1 MFTDGAISKVYN
13 TSVKTFVYKLL
24 ALCIFVI
31 PFNQALS
38 QDEST
43 LTYSEYLKIVLE
55 EHPIIKTAELN
66 TDFGEASMLYANGL
80 LDPLISASWKQKDF
94 DKKLYYQ
101 MYDGKLDIPTRYGVS
116 LLAGYDNTD
125 GQFLNPQNFLQP
137 DGLFFVGLEVDLL
150 QGLLVNER
158 SATLDKAEIISRMS
172 ENQRQLEVLEL
183 LYQAIENY
191 FDWQMYYEIDKTLDS
206 NRILSQ
212 TYLNITK
219 LSFENGEKTAMD
231 TLEAFLQ
238 YQDVI
243 AMRQKNQIKLL
254 KSRLKIENF
263 LWLDDEPVNL
273 REEITPENINT
284 ELATNVED
292 LDVVVSSHPK
302 LLTLNNKREMLEV
315 EQSLKSQKLLPKLK
329 AKYNPLLGVNDNP
342 VNEIASANNFT
353 FGIGFSMPLLFRSA
367 RGDVELAE
375 IKLKEIDFKIENEYQ
390 QLRNKINASWA
401 KQSLLFQQTDLLQ
414 RNVEGYRAL
423 LDGERIKFDLGEST
437 VFLVNKRQ
445 EKYIDSQ
452 IKLIK
457 TQIDQ
462 NKAALEFYYNTNA
475 INN

>member
-1 MFTDGAISKVYN
+1 MFTDRNISHF
-13 TSVKTFVYKLL
+13 SRFFQRAFICLL
-24 ALCIFVI
+24 ALFVVQV
-31 PFNQALS
+31 FSTESAYS
-38 QDEST
+38 QDENT

-101 MYDGKLDIPTRYGVS
+101 IYGGKLDIPTRYGVS
-116 LLAGYDNTD
+116 VVAGYDNTD
-125 GQFLNPQNFLQP
+125 GQFLNPQNFSQP
-137 DGLFFVGLEVDLL
+137 DGLFFLGLEVDLL

-191 FDWQMYYEIDKTLDS
+191 FDWQMYYEIDKILDS
-206 NRILSQ
+206 NTVLSQ

-219 LSFENGEKTAMD
+219 VSFENGEKTAMD

-254 KSRLKIENF
+254 KSKLKIENF

-273 REEITPENINT
+273 REETTPEDINT
-284 ELATNVED
+284 ELANNVD
-292 LDVVVSSHPK
+292 DIDAAVSSHPK

-329 AKYNPLLGVNDNP
+329 AKYNPLLRVNDNP
-342 VNEIASANNFT
+342 VNEIASANNYT

-401 KQSLLFQQTDLLQ
+401 RQSILFQQTDLLQ
-414 RNVEGYRAL
+414 NNVQGYRAL
-423 LDGERIKFDLGEST
+423 LDGERIKFDLGESS

-457 TQIDQ
+457 TQIEQ

-475 INN
+475 IQ

>member
-1 MFTDGAISKVYN
+1 MFTQCDISY
-13 TSVKTFVYKLL
+13 TFRNIKRPFVFLFVLIIAL
-24 ALCIFVI
+24 AVTTE
-31 PFNQALS
+31 NSYS
-38 QDEST
+38 QDENT
-43 LTYSEYLKIVLE
+43 LTYSEYLKIVIE
-55 EHPIIKTAELN
+55 EHPVIKTAELN

-101 MYDGKLDIPTRYGVS
+101 IYGGKLDIPTRYGVS
-116 LLAGYDNTD
+116 VVAGYDNTD
-125 GQFLNPQNFLQP
+125 GQFLNPQNFTQQ

-191 FDWQMYYEIDKTLDS
+191 FDWQMYYEIDKILDS
-206 NRILSQ
+206 NIVLSQ

-219 LSFENGEKTAMD
+219 VSYENGEKTAMD

-273 REEITPENINT
+273 RDETTPEDINT
-284 ELATNVED
+284 ELANNVED
-292 LDVVVSSHPK
+292 IDAVVASHPK

-329 AKYNPLLGVNDNP
+329 AKYNPLLRVNDNP

-401 KQSLLFQQTDLLQ
+401 RQSILYQQTDLLQ
-414 RNVEGYRAL
+414 NNVQGYRAL
-423 LDGERIKFDLGEST
+423 LDGERIKFDLGESS

-457 TQIDQ
+457 TQIEQ

-475 INN
+475 IQ

>member
-1 MFTDGAISKVYN
+1 MFTHSSISHSYIFFQRAFICLFAL
-13 TSVKTFVYKLL
+13 FVVQ
-24 ALCIFVI
+24 IFSTER
-31 PFNQALS
+31 AYS
-38 QDEST
+38 QDDNT

-101 MYDGKLDIPTRYGVS
+101 IYGGKLDIPTRYGVS
-116 LLAGYDNTD
+116 VVAGYDNTD
-125 GQFLNPQNFLQP
+125 GQFLNPQNFSQP
-137 DGLFFVGLEVDLL
+137 DGLFFLGLEVDLL

-191 FDWQMYYEIDKTLDS
+191 FDWQMYYEIDKILDS
-206 NRILSQ
+206 NTVLSQ

-219 LSFENGEKTAMD
+219 VSFENGEKTAMD

-254 KSRLKIENF
+254 KSKLKIENF

-273 REEITPENINT
+273 REETTPEDINT
-284 ELATNVED
+284 ELANNVGD
-292 LDVVVSSHPK
+292 IDAAVSSHPK

-329 AKYNPLLGVNDNP
+329 AKYNPLLRVNDNP
-342 VNEIASANNFT
+342 VNEIASANNYT

-375 IKLKEIDFKIENEYQ
+375 IKLKEIDFKIENESQ

-401 KQSLLFQQTDLLQ
+401 RQSILFQQTDLLQ
-414 RNVEGYRAL
+414 NNVQGYRAL
-423 LDGERIKFDLGEST
+423 LDGERIKFDLGESS

-457 TQIDQ
+457 TQIEQ

-475 INN
+475 IQ